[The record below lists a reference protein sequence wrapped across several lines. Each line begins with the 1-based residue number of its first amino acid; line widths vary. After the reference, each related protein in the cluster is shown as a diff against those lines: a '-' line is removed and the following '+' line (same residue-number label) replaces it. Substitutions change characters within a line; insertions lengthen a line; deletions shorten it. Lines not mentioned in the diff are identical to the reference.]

1 MRMKTFDLFALPS
14 LATRFWAYSAHSLK
28 IYLLSSHH
36 MPEPVLDAGYIV
48 DKHQINQREKNTK
61 SKKKTKTKQNNTNP
75 TFKELTF

>member
-1 MRMKTFDLFALPS
+1 
-14 LATRFWAYSAHSLK
+14 
-28 IYLLSSHH
+28 

-61 SKKKTKTKQNNTNP
+61 SKKKKQKNKTKQNNTNP